1 MTQMRVG
8 GEDLWWI
15 DYMMHVGEGESEGL
29 RFSGLRERILHVLGE
44 HQDVMSHP
52 ALNEHKT
59 QESTREELDEERQAI
74 KALQGHHYHEDA
86 SKQSNDQWFE
96 ATQQPRPLSLRLV
109 LLFSSSLFLSLL
121 PLLSFFVSF
130 RASSR
135 EVRDKQDSGSA
146 Q

>member
-74 KALQGHHYHEDA
+74 KALQGHHYHEEMPLPLDTTMA
-86 SKQSNDQWFE
+86 VVRRIEDGEKK
-96 ATQQPRPLSLRLV
+96 LSLISPVPITAATVAEL
-109 LLFSSSLFLSLL
+109 
-121 PLLSFFVSF
+121 
-130 RASSR
+130 
-135 EVRDKQDSGSA
+135 EVKDFESCRRS
-146 Q
+146 